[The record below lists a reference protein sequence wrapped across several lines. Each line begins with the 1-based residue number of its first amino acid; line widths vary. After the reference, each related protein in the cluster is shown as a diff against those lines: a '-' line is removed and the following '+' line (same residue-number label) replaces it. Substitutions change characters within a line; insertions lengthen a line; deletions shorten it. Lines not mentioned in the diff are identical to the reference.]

1 MNNDEFQLPDSDVR
15 DKLIESMSH
24 VRKQIHLGDE
34 AQSHQTD
41 QFILNRAKSMV
52 SERLPGLDQDDVSLV
67 MRCLYQNTPDKE
79 FIIGFHPQDKA
90 VIKTYP
96 ILINTLLSAFGCKNF
111 GGKGFD
117 SKFKMLT
124 IFLLYLYDGGGINQ
138 L

>member
-34 AQSHQTD
+34 AQSHETD
-41 QFILNRAKSMV
+41 QFILNRARSMV
-52 SERLPGLDQDDVSLV
+52 SERLPGLDQDDVALV

-117 SKFKMLT
+117 RKFKML
-124 IFLLYLYDGGGINQ
+124 
-138 L
+138 